1 MKHFRITTPTVLD
14 IREIVTLG
22 LTSKADG
29 SKIGSKGT
37 GLKFILAY
45 LHRLGGFLDAR
56 GPDYHIRSET
66 VPVTIRDKD
75 HRLIQIRSRNAD
87 GRIWETHMTLH
98 AGADT
103 WNEPWFVLRELVQN
117 ALDEGGQYELTEEET
132 LPATKGTTVQVP
144 LLPELVK
151 AWDER
156 DVWMQPRYPGVI
168 GNGHPAIKGLYFH
181 GFLVYRATAP
191 WDFSYDVTDVLKRSE
206 ISEDRQVR
214 NVDLSG
220 IFHRIVER
228 MDFEFEAPMLYKKAL
243 EVNPR
248 EDVVRIYDAVYNI
261 MDHSHTS
268 WGGPGGFK
276 LSRLEEAF
284 HERHGRMAAFTS
296 AAVTEA
302 DPNIYYAR
310 AAGFLP
316 VTVSYRLSN
325 ILSAYT
331 AIKAVGACL
340 PTIAQRLKKIKRVDV
355 PQYEKLKLA
364 LRLLRKIKPA
374 GIKVEIVTKIMASD
388 TIKCQALADAANNRI
403 LVLDSLLD
411 QDIPEIAKVLI
422 EEFAHMT
429 SGGGD
434 MSMELQRALIDT
446 IYDLLTRN
454 RKVNVS
460 DLRT

>member
-1 MKHFRITTPTVLD
+1 MKHFRITTPTILD

-22 LTSKADG
+22 LTTKADG
-29 SKIGSKGT
+29 GKIGSKGT

-56 GPDYHIRSET
+56 GPGYHIRSET

-75 HRLIQIRSRNAD
+75 HQLIQIRSQGQD

-98 AGADT
+98 AGSDT

-117 ALDEGGQYELTEEET
+117 ALDEGGRYEVTEEET
-132 LPATKGTTVQVP
+132 LPETDGTKVQVP

-168 GNGHPAIKGLYFH
+168 SQGHPSIKGLYFH
-181 GFLVYRATAP
+181 GFLVYRATTP
-191 WDFSYDVTDVLKRSE
+191 WDFSYDVTNILKRSE
-206 ISEDRQVR
+206 LSEDRQVQ
-214 NVDLSG
+214 NVDLSR
-220 IFHRIVER
+220 IFHRIVEQ
-228 MDFEFEAPMLYKKAL
+228 MDFEFEAPFLYKKAL
-243 EVNPR
+243 EVSPK
-248 EDVVRIYDAVYNI
+248 EDVVKIYDAVYNI
-261 MDHSHTS
+261 IDHSRTS
-268 WGGPGGFK
+268 WGGPRGFK
-276 LSRLEEAF
+276 LSRLEEVF
-284 HERHGRMAAFTS
+284 RDHHGRMAAFTS
-296 AAVTEA
+296 SDVTET

-310 AAGFLP
+310 AAGFNP
-316 VTVSYRLSN
+316 VSVSHRLGN
-325 ILSAYT
+325 ILSAYSD
-331 AIKAVGACL
+331 IKSVGACL
-340 PTIAQRLKKIKRVDV
+340 PTLTQRLRKIKTVDV
-355 PQYEKLKLA
+355 PRYEKLKAA

-388 TIKCQALADAANNRI
+388 TIKCQALADAAHNRI

-434 MSMELQRALIDT
+434 MTLELQRALINT

-454 RKVNVS
+454 RKVNVAN
-460 DLRT
+460 LQT